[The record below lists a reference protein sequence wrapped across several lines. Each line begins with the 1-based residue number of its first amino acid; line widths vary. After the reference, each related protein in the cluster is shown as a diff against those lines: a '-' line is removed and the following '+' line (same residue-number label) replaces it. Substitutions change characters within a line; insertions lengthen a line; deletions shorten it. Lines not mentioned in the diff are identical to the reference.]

1 MLPLISDPFSFLQ
14 TFVYICVF
22 ASVAA
27 LVLVAVYFA
36 VRKYR
41 EVQLDF
47 TPEIEVFHMLFEGCH
62 TKNRRSLKQQMKC
75 TQFRLYELFAYMD
88 HFIQI
93 FQL

>member
-1 MLPLISDPFSFLQ
+1 MLPLISEPYSFLQ

-41 EVQLDF
+41 DF
-47 TPEIEVFHMLFEGCH
+47 WISHRKLKYFICYLRDVILKIEVDLSNS
-62 TKNRRSLKQQMKC
+62 K
-75 TQFRLYELFAYMD
+75 
-88 HFIQI
+88 
-93 FQL
+93 

>member
-1 MLPLISDPFSFLQ
+1 MPLISEPYSFLQ

-41 EVQLDF
+41 EVQPALLSDF
-47 TPEIEVFHMLFEGCH
+47 FLFRGGNFRLKRGVLEGCQ
-62 TKNRRSLKQQMKC
+62 KAKS
-75 TQFRLYELFAYMD
+75 
-88 HFIQI
+88 
-93 FQL
+93 